1 MDNRGIGT
9 NMQMLELLLLCKKI
23 SSAIPEIVKL
33 QIILY
38 HFILEKKIVIE
49 LF

>member
-9 NMQMLELLLLCKKI
+9 NMQMLELLLCKKI